1 VIAVSLGTVAM
12 RNPAAMMAAL
22 EARTD
27 LSASLLLLRD
37 SFDML
42 SEEDFGQER
51 FYVAVHQAL
60 TTSAA
65 GSKRRQVAMAI
76 IDTLEF

>member
-1 VIAVSLGTVAM
+1 MSLGTVAM
-12 RNPAAMMAAL
+12 RNPAAMISAL

-27 LSASLLLLRD
+27 LPASLLLLRD

-51 FYVAVHQAL
+51 FYVAVRQAL
-60 TTSAA
+60 TTSPA

>member
-1 VIAVSLGTVAM
+1 MIAVSLGTVAM
-12 RNPAAMMAAL
+12 RNPAAMIDAL
-22 EARTD
+22 ETRAD
-27 LSASLLLLRD
+27 LPASLLLLRD

-51 FYVAVHQAL
+51 FYVAVRQAL
-60 TTSAA
+60 TTAPA